1 MSAEKFTKFSSK
13 SKYSRT
19 LVLAATV
26 KVKRHANPCNM
37 YEKRFRDKKKKFILV
52 MATPRNNVVSRLR
65 ELNFIFLS
73 NGTRSHGQWG
83 YIKQCTSQVNL
94 SID

>member
-1 MSAEKFTKFSSK
+1 
-13 SKYSRT
+13 
-19 LVLAATV
+19 
-26 KVKRHANPCNM
+26 
-37 YEKRFRDKKKKFILV
+37 

-83 YIKQCTSQVNL
+83 YIKQCTSQVNV
-94 SID
+94 SIDWNIKVAIKKKKADERKYRTLFRTLGMDVREKWQLFI

>member
-1 MSAEKFTKFSSK
+1 
-13 SKYSRT
+13 
-19 LVLAATV
+19 
-26 KVKRHANPCNM
+26 
-37 YEKRFRDKKKKFILV
+37 

-83 YIKQCTSQVNL
+83 YIKQCKSQVNV
-94 SID
+94 SIDWNIKVAIKKKKRDERKYRTLFRTLGMAVREKWQLFI

>member
-1 MSAEKFTKFSSK
+1 
-13 SKYSRT
+13 
-19 LVLAATV
+19 
-26 KVKRHANPCNM
+26 
-37 YEKRFRDKKKKFILV
+37 

-94 SID
+94 SIDWNIKVAIKKKKGDERKYRTLFRTLGMAVREKWQLFI

>member
-1 MSAEKFTKFSSK
+1 
-13 SKYSRT
+13 
-19 LVLAATV
+19 
-26 KVKRHANPCNM
+26 
-37 YEKRFRDKKKKFILV
+37 

-83 YIKQCTSQVNL
+83 YIKQCTSQVNV
-94 SID
+94 SIDWNIKVAIKKKKRDETKYRTLFRTLGMAVREKWQLFI